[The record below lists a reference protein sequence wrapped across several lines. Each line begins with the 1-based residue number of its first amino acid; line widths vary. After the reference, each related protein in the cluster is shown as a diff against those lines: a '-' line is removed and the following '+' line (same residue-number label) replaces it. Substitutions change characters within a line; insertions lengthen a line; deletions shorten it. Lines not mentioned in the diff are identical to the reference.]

1 MNIVSRESAM
11 SKKKRKH
18 KKKSPTLNELKKKL
32 SDFVS
37 NVANGKR
44 IGFEMLK
51 NFKPQ
56 TINLIEKERK
66 KDKKHKKD
74 YKHESH

>member
-1 MNIVSRESAM
+1 M
-11 SKKKRKH
+11 SKKKKKHSKRK
-18 KKKSPTLNELKKKL
+18 PTLNEVKKKL
-32 SDFVS
+32 SEITS
-37 NVANGKR
+37 NVAQGKR

-66 KDKKHKKD
+66 KSKKHKRD
-74 YKHESH
+74 YKHESE